1 MVLISVKDCFELERS
16 NLLLHT
22 VNNNVKRLKF
32 ASEELLK
39 ARLERKNKE
48 KRKKARQDSLKE
60 EDLKR
65 QIPIEAK
72 ELKEERWQHIKKRRN
87 KAGKMFHQLLR
98 KKFETERGD
107 MSYIHD

>member
-1 MVLISVKDCFELERS
+1 MTKCDMVLISVKDCFELERS

-22 VNNNVKRLKF
+22 VNNNMKRLKF

-72 ELKEERWQHIKKRRN
+72 ELKEERW
-87 KAGKMFHQLLR
+87 
-98 KKFETERGD
+98 
-107 MSYIHD
+107 